1 MEVVRKE
8 TQFGAVQYNYSF
20 SLTLNEIKIA
30 LFSIVKFNYASKIFF
45 IYALFYECFMNK
57 P

>member
-1 MEVVRKE
+1 MKVVRKK

-30 LFSIVKFNYASKIFF
+30 LFSIVKFNYASKNFF
-45 IYALFYECFMNK
+45 IYALFY
-57 P
+57 